1 MIKKLIA
8 IMIVLLVLLGV
19 SGCTSEK
26 IKSEEQAS
34 EAVVGVSET
43 IGEVSSTLKDVDKAL
58 SS

>member
-1 MIKKLIA
+1 MIMKLIA